1 MRYRLFF
8 LCAKLKGEMPLT
20 DQNNGGFATLK
31 HWLKGATSLSGDDY
45 HTDIIAFLLR
55 NCF

>member
-8 LCAKLKGEMPLT
+8 LCAKLKGEMPMT